1 MQRRDKE
8 SEKSLANVIMCLR
21 KIGLMAKGKSQM
33 QVVLMDHRLQIC
45 MHSHLDMGRKLTLM
59 YPYLQWVNLG

>member
-45 MHSHLDMGRKLTLM
+45 MHLQMYRFYVMDGRSILM
-59 YPYLQWVNLG
+59 TP